1 MGSLILLTP
10 AAAVGRLW
18 FSACE
23 GHCSFPPEAPP
34 SAQERKQRAELLGH
48 LMRELE
54 RLRRA
59 HERELET
66 VRQEQNR
73 QLEGL
78 RRRPR
83 EQVGTLGGQVGL
95 TRATPPDRVEKCWD
109 SKIAGWSL
117 TASRVGVSHWSS
129 PSLDIFAPWFLGQ
142 GTSPGLEEEVSPFR
156 ALGLA
161 PLLLFAPTG
170 NK

>member
-1 MGSLILLTP
+1 M
-10 AAAVGRLW
+10 
-18 FSACE
+18 
-23 GHCSFPPEAPP
+23 
-34 SAQERKQRAELLGH
+34 QERKQRAELLGH

-73 QLEGL
+73 QLEDL
-78 RRRPR
+78 RRQHR
-83 EQVGTLGGQVGL
+83 EQVGALGGHMGL
-95 TRATPPDRVEKCWD
+95 THATPPDRVEKCWD

-117 TASRVGVSHWSS
+117 TASGVGVSPYSS
-129 PSLDIFAPWFLGQ
+129 LSLDIFAPLFLGQ
-142 GTSPGLEEEVSPFR
+142 GTAPGLEEEVSPFR
-156 ALGLA
+156 ALGLT
-161 PLLLFAPTG
+161 PLLLLAPTG